1 MAETTVP
8 APREHA
14 DAMQTQENTRANE
27 QYIEP
32 RVDIF
37 EDANG
42 LTLLADLP
50 GVTKDNLDVEVKD
63 EILTIQAHTRREV
76 KGTQI
81 YREFELTNYHRQFK
95 LSERVDADRITA
107 EFKHGVL
114 TLRMPKAEEAKPK
127 QINVQLG

>member
-14 DAMQTQENTRANE
+14 AAMQAQEGTRANE

-37 EDANG
+37 EDADG
-42 LTLLADLP
+42 LTLMADLP
-50 GVTKDNLDVEVKD
+50 GVTKENLDVEVKD
-63 EILTIQAHTRREV
+63 EILTIQAHTRRES
-76 KGTQI
+76 KGTPV
-81 YREFELTNYHRQFK
+81 YREFELTNFFRQFK
-95 LSERVDADRITA
+95 LSERVDAERISA

-127 QINVQLG
+127 QISVQLG